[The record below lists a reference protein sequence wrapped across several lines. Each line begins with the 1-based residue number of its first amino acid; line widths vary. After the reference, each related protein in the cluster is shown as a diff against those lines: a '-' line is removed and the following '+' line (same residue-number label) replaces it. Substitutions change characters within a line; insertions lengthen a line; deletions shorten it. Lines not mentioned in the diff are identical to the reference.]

1 VLSATEPDGRIEL
14 KPFEGIRVLD
24 LTHVLAGPFC
34 THQLAVLGADVIKI
48 EPPDNPDMTREE
60 GVISALNDAKTG
72 TYFMSQNAGKKAITL
87 DLKTAAGRAVF
98 KRLVKSAD
106 VMVQN
111 YAGKALAKLGLGYED
126 ISSVNPKIIYCSI
139 SGFGQTGPKAEH
151 PAYDVVIQAF
161 TGLMAAN
168 GNAETGPVRVG
179 PPMVDYGTGA
189 QAALAISAALYQRQ
203 RTGKGQRIDVAM
215 MDAAFMLMS
224 AFVTD
229 TVTTGDAP
237 PPHGNVHS
245 RYAGYATFDTA
256 DRMIM
261 LGAWTNKQLCR
272 LLETLGLDKRAA
284 EVRKLPRADVGLS
297 RDADRELIAT
307 VLAHKSAFEWEEIL
321 NVADVPASVV
331 RTLPEALA
339 HEQVATR
346 TVLQSCDAQT
356 NHGGPDKLPVAA
368 YIYDHGSPSLDRPPP
383 KLGQHTDEILMEA
396 GYSSEDIN
404 QLRKQRAI

>member
-1 VLSATEPDGRIEL
+1 M
-14 KPFEGIRVLD
+14 KPFEGVRVLD

-48 EPPDNPDMTREE
+48 EPPGNPDMTREE
-60 GVISALNDAKTG
+60 GVIPALNDARTG

-87 DLKTAAGRAVF
+87 DLNSSAGRDIL
-98 KRLVKSAD
+98 KRLVKDAD

-111 YAGKALAKLGLGYED
+111 YAGKALAKLGLGYDE
-126 ISSVNPKIIYCSI
+126 ISALNPKIVYCSI

-168 GNAETGPVRVG
+168 GSTETGPVRVG

-189 QAALAISAALYQRQ
+189 QAALAISAALFQRE

-229 TVTTGDAP
+229 TITTGNPP

-245 RYAGYATFDTA
+245 KYAGYATFDTA

-261 LGAWTNKQLCR
+261 IGAWTNKQLCR
-272 LLETLGLDKRAA
+272 LLETLGLGERADV
-284 EVRKLPRADVGLS
+284 VRKLARSEIGLS
-297 RDADRELIAT
+297 RDADRQLISS
-307 VLAHKSAFEWEEIL
+307 VLEQKTALEWEDIL
-321 NVADVPASVV
+321 NAADVPAAMV

-339 HEQVATR
+339 HEQVASR
-346 TVLQSCDAQT
+346 KVLQSCDAQT

-368 YIYDHGSPSLDRPPP
+368 YSYDHGSPSLDRPPP
-383 KLGQHTDEILMEA
+383 MLGQHTEEILMEA
-396 GYSSEDIN
+396 GYTTDEV
-404 QLRKQRAI
+404 KQFKKQAII

>member
-1 VLSATEPDGRIEL
+1 M

-48 EPPDNPDMTREE
+48 EPPRDPDMTREE
-60 GVISALNDAKTG
+60 GVVPALNDAKIG
-72 TYFMSQNAGKKAITL
+72 TYFMSQNAGKRAITL
-87 DLKTAAGRAVF
+87 DLKTPEGRSVF
-98 KRLVKSAD
+98 NRLVENAD

-111 YAGKALAKLGLGYED
+111 YAGKALARLGLGYD
-126 ISSVNPKIIYCSI
+126 KVSAINPRLIYCSI

-168 GNAETGPVRVG
+168 GSPETGPIRVG

-189 QAALAISAALYQRQ
+189 QAALAISAALFQRE

-229 TVTTGDAP
+229 TITTGDAP

-245 RYAGYATFDTA
+245 KYAGYATFDTA

-261 LGAWTNKQLCR
+261 LGAWTNKQLCS
-272 LLETLGLDKRAA
+272 LLNALGLSERAV
-284 EVRKLPRADVGLS
+284 EIGKLGRSEVGLT
-297 RDADRELIAT
+297 RDKDRELIGS
-307 VLAHKSAFEWEEIL
+307 VLLQKTALEWEELL
-321 NVADVPASVV
+321 NAADIPAAIV

-339 HEQVATR
+339 HDQVVSR
-346 TVLQSCDAQT
+346 HVLQSCDAQT
-356 NHGGPDKLPVAA
+356 NHGGPTKLPVAA
-368 YIYDHGSPSLDRPPP
+368 YIYDHGSPSLERPPP
-383 KLGQHTDEILMEA
+383 KLGEHTDEVLIAA
-396 GYSSEDIN
+396 GYSSQEIRN
-404 QLRKQRAI
+404 LRERGVV